1 VNSARWILAVMAV
14 LVLDAACANDATG
27 GKAQAGTLTLRL
39 TTPHADDGAMTFTVS
54 GGPIDSAA
62 AVNASL
68 RLFARRDGE
77 TLNGAVVGALAN
89 GAVIT
94 VYVPDAGAAA
104 RYTATVVEVA
114 DRQDALRPSL
124 SGYAITVTP

>member
-1 VNSARWILAVMAV
+1 VNSARWILAVAV
-14 LVLDAACANDATG
+14 LLLVVACAKDATG
-27 GKAQAGTLTLRL
+27 GAAQAGTLTLRL
-39 TTPHADDGAMTFTVS
+39 TTPHVDDGAMTFTVS
-54 GGPIDSAA
+54 GGPIDSAV

-68 RLFARRDGE
+68 RLFTRRGGE
-77 TLNGAVVGALAN
+77 TLNGAVVGALVN

-104 RYTATVVEVA
+104 RYTATVLEVA

-124 SGYAITVTP
+124 AGYTITVTP